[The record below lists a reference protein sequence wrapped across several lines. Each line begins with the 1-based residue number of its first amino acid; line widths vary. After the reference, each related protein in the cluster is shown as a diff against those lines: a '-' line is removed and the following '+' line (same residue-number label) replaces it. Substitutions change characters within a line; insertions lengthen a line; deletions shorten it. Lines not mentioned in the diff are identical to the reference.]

1 LPLTGAVVNEK
12 AAKELI
18 QVAKQARVRIDSL
31 ETELKTAAAR
41 NEVAL
46 FVLEAVKEGSVD
58 PEDVFEYYDRVS
70 QEGVDFFKK
79 AVALGLSDNAE
90 SFGSIIDRKD
100 VSTAGLSKAA
110 SWQPT
115 IGGEEVDHFSRGVL
129 ELKSMLYGEALPF
142 DQF

>member
-1 LPLTGAVVNEK
+1 MNEK

-18 QVAKQARVRIDSL
+18 QVAKQAKIRIDAL
-31 ETELKTAAAR
+31 ETELKTASAR
-41 NEVAL
+41 NEAAS
-46 FVLEAVKEGSVD
+46 FVMEAVQEGRVD
-58 PEDVFEYYDRVS
+58 PDDILDFYEKVAS
-70 QEGVDFFKK
+70 EGVDFFKK
-79 AVALGLSDNAE
+79 AVALGLSDSAE

-100 VSTAGLSKAA
+100 VTTAGLSKAA

-142 DQF
+142 DQL